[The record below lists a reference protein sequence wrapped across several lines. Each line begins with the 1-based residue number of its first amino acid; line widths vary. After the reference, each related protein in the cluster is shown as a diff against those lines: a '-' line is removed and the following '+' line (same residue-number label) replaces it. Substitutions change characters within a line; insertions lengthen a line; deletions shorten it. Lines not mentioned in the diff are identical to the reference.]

1 MNVDI
6 DAGGDLLTASLVAS
20 QVQGGAGAAARH
32 AAHGGACA
40 NCATPLTG
48 AFCHACGQRAH
59 LHRSLLHLGEE
70 FLHGILHFDAKGWR
84 TIPMLVGRPGQ
95 LTRRYIDGHRT
106 IFVSPLAL
114 FLFMMFMM
122 FFTVSS
128 TNHRNKGIADV
139 MAVPK
144 TFAEG
149 KAKLEKSIAVKQAML
164 AKLEP
169 VNAAMAAKGADAAD
183 IAEAKSDLDELRGE
197 LDEQRKAL
205 ALLIK
210 TSDGASAQAIAGAL
224 RTANEAAKGDDK
236 PFNFDDLH
244 ITLGWQE
251 ADEAIKHAF
260 RNPELALYKLK
271 NAASSYSFLLVP
283 ISLPF
288 LWLMFFWKRGV
299 TMYDHAVFSLYSL
312 SFVALLVSVMALLK
326 FAGVS
331 GRSVGLLLFLL
342 PLHMFLQ
349 LRGTYQLRTFSA
361 LWRTGVLVCVAGMV
375 FLLYLT
381 LILILSIR

>member
-6 DAGGDLLTASLVAS
+6 DAGADLVNASLVAR
-20 QVQGGAGAAARH
+20 QIDGAAKAGDAH
-32 AAHGGACA
+32 GAHGGACA
-40 NCATPLTG
+40 NCGAPLVG

-70 FLHGILHFDAKGWR
+70 FLHGILHFDAKAWR
-84 TIPMLVGRPGQ
+84 TIPLLVARPGQ

-114 FLFMMFMM
+114 FLFMMFLM

-128 TNHRNKGIADV
+128 TNHRNKTVADV
-139 MAVPK
+139 MAAPQ
-144 TFAEG
+144 TLAEG
-149 KAKLEKSIAVKQAML
+149 KAKLEKSIAAKEAML
-164 AKLEP
+164 AKLAP
-169 VNAAMAAKGADAAD
+169 VGAALAAKGADAAD
-183 IAEAKSDLDELRGE
+183 VAEAKHDLDELRGE
-197 LDEQRKAL
+197 LDGERKAL
-205 ALLIK
+205 ALLVK
-210 TSDGASAQAIAGAL
+210 TADNATAQAVADAL
-224 RTANEAAKGDDK
+224 RTANTTDKADK
-236 PFNFDDLH
+236 PFDFDDLH
-244 ITLGWQE
+244 ITLGWQA
-251 ADEAIKHAF
+251 ADDAIKHAF
-260 RNPELALYKLK
+260 KNPELTLYKLK

-299 TMYDHAVFSLYSL
+299 TMYDHAVFTLYSL
-312 SFVALLVSVMALLK
+312 SFMALLVVVMALLK

-331 GRSVGLLLFLL
+331 GRGVGWLLLLP

-349 LRGTYQLRTFSA
+349 LRGTYRLRTFSA
-361 LWRTGVLVCVAGMV
+361 LWRTGVLVCVAGTV